1 MALGAAAAY
10 ILPMSNVVF
19 GLMIAAMVVT
29 LGILF
34 FGLFS
39 MARGGDFNKRN
50 ANKIMRMRVI
60 MQGVAIL
67 LFLLF
72 VLLVQS

>member
-1 MALGAAAAY
+1 
-10 ILPMSNVVF
+10 MSNFAFALMVV
-19 GLMIAAMVVT
+19 AMVATV
-29 LGILF
+29 GVLF

-39 MARGGDFNKRN
+39 MVRGGDFNKRN
-50 ANKIMRMRVI
+50 ANKLMRLRVV

-72 VLLVQS
+72 VLLARG